1 MGSLFFYQ
9 TLCVCG
15 VCVCERERVRE
26 KDWKGTLSETNFRH
40 RGGKS
45 LWVHVCVCVWVRV
58 CEWVCVC
65 VCERETEWE
74 SVSNSLSE
82 NLLQSIVQ
90 QTTLKES
97 CDLSLSLS
105 LSLLTHTHFLD
116 LFGVTYF
123 AYDRQAIVCQPSITV
138 WIQIGHNTEWDK
150 SCCCCNLHRLLS
162 GLSIINSILGFQC
175 KWIYWKIFLT
185 TMLMEKPKPN

>member
-1 MGSLFFYQ
+1 M
-9 TLCVCG
+9 C
-15 VCVCERERVRE
+15 VCVCEREREWER
-26 KDWKGTLSETNFRH
+26 KIGKGLWAKRISDTE
-40 RGGKS
+40 GGRA
-45 LWVHVCVCVWVRV
+45 CEFMCACV
-58 CEWVCVC
+58 CEWECVR
-65 VCERETEWE
+65 ERERERE
-74 SVSNSLSE
+74 S
-82 NLLQSIVQ
+82 
-90 QTTLKES
+90 LKLFIWKPFAIY
-97 CDLSLSLS
+97 CPTDHAQRVLRSLSLS
-105 LSLLTHTHFLD
+105 FTLTHTHFLD
-116 LFGVTYF
+116 LFGVSYF